1 MPPSQLIVSKTRPL
15 RGRGPGSL
23 EMDGSGVSCCHDGD
37 SVSPANSGM
46 EEATLSRR
54 IPKRE
59 RARAPFLE
67 HRRRSR
73 FSIYV
78 RIGRRVRDLRTKKG
92 WSQRMLAHY
101 AQIEQAYLARLELG
115 QIETG
120 VIVLERIAN
129 ALEVSLC
136 YLF

>member
-1 MPPSQLIVSKTRPL
+1 
-15 RGRGPGSL
+15 
-23 EMDGSGVSCCHDGD
+23 
-37 SVSPANSGM
+37 
-46 EEATLSRR
+46 
-54 IPKRE
+54 
-59 RARAPFLE
+59 
-67 HRRRSR
+67 
-73 FSIYV
+73 
-78 RIGRRVRDLRTKKG
+78 
-92 WSQRMLAHY
+92 MLAHY